1 MRKYQRSSTKE
12 HLKSGLRLTNRFLLA
27 DPKEQ
32 VMAALSLENRL
43 EVLLMIAHEV
53 FCNSDRG
60 YLCCFKQVLT
70 SVLQLASKRL
80 RAGNRCGDRVS
91 VKILISSF
99 EDLESS

>member
-1 MRKYQRSSTKE
+1 MRNNQRSSIKE

-60 YLCCFKQVLT
+60 YLCCVVSLRPWQERGSGRRRAKGE
-70 SVLQLASKRL
+70 RL
-80 RAGNRCGDRVS
+80 WSDA
-91 VKILISSF
+91 KW
-99 EDLESS
+99 